1 MDVPYPRLLVSRF
14 ADCFRFYAAVLP
26 PLAGADLDKG
36 APDGPYAGWEVDG
49 RAVLVL
55 FDRGAMASVL
65 GTGALPARPAPAQDA
80 AMLVLRVTDVD
91 AALALCLES
100 GGEPL
105 LGAADRPEWGPGLRT
120 AHLRDPEGHLIELQ
134 SYS

>member
-26 PLAGADLDKG
+26 PLTGAVLDKG
-36 APDGPYAGWEVDG
+36 GPDGPYANWEADG

-55 FDRGAMASVL
+55 FDRAAMASVL
-65 GTGALPARPAPAQDA
+65 GTGELPARPEPAQDA
-80 AMLVLRVTDVD
+80 SMLVLRVADVD
-91 AALALCLES
+91 KALARCLES
-100 GGEPL
+100 GGVPV

-120 AHLRDPEGHLIELQ
+120 AHLRDPEGYLIELQ

>member
-14 ADCFRFYAAVLP
+14 ADSFRFYAAVLP
-26 PLAGADLDKG
+26 PLSGAVLDKG

-49 RAVLVL
+49 RAALVL
-55 FDRGAMASVL
+55 FDRAAMASVL
-65 GTGALPARPAPAQDA
+65 GTGTLPDRPTPAQDT
-80 AMLVLRVTDVD
+80 AMLVLRVADVNE
-91 AALALCLES
+91 ALALCLES
-100 GGEPL
+100 GGAPV

>member
-1 MDVPYPRLLVSRF
+1 MDVPYPRLLVGRF

-26 PLAGADLDKG
+26 PLTGAGLDKG
-36 APDGPYAGWEVDG
+36 APDGPYANWEVDG

-65 GTGALPARPAPAQDA
+65 GTGALPAAPPPAQDA

-91 AALALCLES
+91 EALALCLEA
-100 GGEPL
+100 GGVPV
-105 LGAADRPEWGPGLRT
+105 LGPADRPEWGPGLRT
-120 AHLRDPEGHLIELQ
+120 AHLRDPEGYLIELQ